1 MENQHTNII
10 IINVPLR
17 FDRNDFS
24 IVNEETRA
32 LNMKLNTLVEKFKNI
47 NVWSVALSRK
57 YCTRYKTHM
66 KNKGKE
72 NIVNRLTDR
81 IMSVKC
87 KHETVKMI
95 SLIWKDNLATN
106 AKVLQ
111 VVDTPTISNMDSK

>member
-17 FDRNDFS
+17 FDRTDFS
-24 IVNEETRA
+24 TVNEETRA
-32 LNMKLNTLVEKFKNI
+32 LNMKLNKLVQKFRNI
-47 NVWSVALSRK
+47 NMLSVALSRK
-57 YCTRYKTHM
+57 YFTRYGIHM

-72 NIVNRLTDR
+72 NTVNRLADR

-111 VVDTPTISNMDSK
+111 VVDTPTISTTDK